1 MPTQRPFRFGV
12 SSHGMASR
20 DELYSQ
26 ARKAEQLGYAT
37 FLVNDHL
44 DSTFAPVPAIIAAA
58 EATTLRVAS
67 YVFANDLRPP
77 LPYTAPTRLQSRE

>member
-37 FLVNDHL
+37 FLINDHL
-44 DSTFAPVPAIIAAA
+44 ASTFAPVPAIIAAA
-58 EATTLRVAS
+58 EATTTLRVGE
-67 YVFANDLRPP
+67 VCVC
-77 LPYTAPTRLQSRE
+77 E